1 MGDFFH
7 GWRQKAG
14 CVALTMELVV
24 FAAWMRSYN
33 SPDSIGE
40 KQTPWLIS
48 HDGIIVLASQSGPYN
63 YPLIWDWYGFYTT
76 DPAIF
81 AQGYRREFE
90 WKCVSRRGSVGL
102 ELGCHEFSGYAV
114 DWLRVPYWTILLPI
128 SLLSAN
134 LILGK
139 PGQIKESRRRDPV

>member
-24 FAAWMRSYN
+24 FAAWMRSDD
-33 SPDSIGE
+33 SPDSFGE
-40 KQTPWLIS
+40 KQSPWLIS
-48 HDGIIVLASQSGPYN
+48 HDGNIVLASQSGPYN

-81 AQGYRREFE
+81 AQGYRRGFE
-90 WKCVSRRGSVGL
+90 WKCVSRRASVGL
-102 ELGCHEFSGYAV
+102 ELGRHEFRGVCRGLAARP
-114 DWLRVPYWTILLPI
+114 LRDNPASHQS
-128 SLLSAN
+128 SLR
-134 LILGK
+134 I
-139 PGQIKESRRRDPV
+139 PDSREAGPNQRVTTS